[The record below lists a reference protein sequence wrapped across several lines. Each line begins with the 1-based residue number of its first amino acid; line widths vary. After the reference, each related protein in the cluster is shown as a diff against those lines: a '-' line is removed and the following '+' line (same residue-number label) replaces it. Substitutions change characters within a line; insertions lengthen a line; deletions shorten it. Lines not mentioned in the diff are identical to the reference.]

1 MKELTPFP
9 SFLLSSLLAI
19 SILFGYSVVW
29 GADWKQ
35 VRSTGSATLYY
46 DTEEITHPS
55 KDIVKVLTKW
65 VYTEKGIRNA
75 KEIFGEKYENLSYS
89 IKSYEIKCTD
99 RTSRILS
106 ITDYNKDGTVISSD
120 SKTNPEWSH
129 ISPESVLET
138 LYKMVCK

>member
-1 MKELTPFP
+1 MKELT
-9 SFLLSSLLAI
+9 LYLLLAI
-19 SILFGYSVVW
+19 SILLGYSVVW

-65 VYTEKGIRNA
+65 AYTEKGIKNA
-75 KEIFGEKYENLSYS
+75 KEIFGENYKNLSYS
-89 IKSYEIKCTD
+89 IKSYEINCKD
-99 RTSRILS
+99 KTSRILS
-106 ITDYNKDGTVISSD
+106 ITDYNKDGSVIPSN
-120 SKTNPEWSH
+120 SKTNAEWSR
-129 ISPESVLET
+129 ISPETVLES

>member
-1 MKELTPFP
+1 MKKI
-9 SFLLSSLLAI
+9 LLSSLLAI

-35 VRSTGSATLYY
+35 VRSTNSATLYY
-46 DTEEITHPS
+46 DTEEITHPT

-65 VYTEKGIRNA
+65 DYTEKGIKNA

-89 IKSYEIKCTD
+89 IKSYEINCKD
-99 RTSRILS
+99 KTSRILS

-120 SKTNPEWSH
+120 SKTNPEWSR
-129 ISPESVLET
+129 ISPETVLES
-138 LYKMVCK
+138 LSKMVCK

>member
-1 MKELTPFP
+1 MKELT
-9 SFLLSSLLAI
+9 LSLLLAI
-19 SILFGYSVVW
+19 SIFFGYSVVW

-35 VRSTGSATLYY
+35 IRSTNSATLYY

-65 VYTEKGIRNA
+65 VYTEKGIKNA
-75 KEIFGEKYENLSYS
+75 QEMFGKNYKNLSYS
-89 IKSYEIKCTD
+89 TKSYEINCKD
-99 RTSRILS
+99 KTSRILS

-120 SKTNPEWSH
+120 IKTNAEWSRV
-129 ISPESVLET
+129 SPESALES

>member
-1 MKELTPFP
+1 MKELT
-9 SFLLSSLLAI
+9 LYLLLAI
-19 SILFGYSVVW
+19 SILFGFSVVW

-65 VYTEKGIRNA
+65 AYTEKGIKNA
-75 KEIFGEKYENLSYS
+75 KEVFGDKYKNLSYS
-89 IKSYEIKCTD
+89 IKSYEINCKD
-99 RTSRILS
+99 KTSHILS
-106 ITDYNKDGTVISSD
+106 ITDYNKDGTVISSER
-120 SKTNPEWSH
+120 KTNAEWSR
-129 ISPESVLET
+129 ISPESVLES